1 MAIRVAINGFG
12 RIGRLVFRVLCERKD
27 FEVVAINDLTDAN
40 ALGTLLKY
48 DTVHGRFPGMVEVS
62 GTNIVVNGK
71 AVPVLSEKNPA
82 ALPWKDKNVDFA
94 VESTGVFVSR
104 HDPKKGNVG
113 YGSHLEAG
121 AKRVLLTV
129 PAKDEIDATIVMGVN
144 EKSLKPEHKVISNA
158 SCTTNC
164 LAPLAKVLHDSF
176 GVRRGLM
183 TTIHA
188 YTNDQQVADQIHKD
202 LRRARATMGNI
213 IPTTTGAAKTVA
225 KVIPELKGRLDGLA
239 LRVPTATGSVVDFT
253 ALLKKKL
260 TDVKQVN
267 DAFKAAAQGALKGIL
282 EYTEDPIVSSD
293 IIGNTHSCILDAPST
308 FLMQGNMV
316 KVIGW
321 YDNEWGYSNRM
332 VDLMALAARML

>member
-1 MAIRVAINGFG
+1 MAIRVGINGFG
-12 RIGRLVFRVLCERKD
+12 RIGRLVGRVLLERKD
-27 FEVVAINDLTDAN
+27 FELVAVNDLADAQSL
-40 ALGTLLKY
+40 ALLLKY
-48 DTVHGRFPGMVEVS
+48 DSTYGPLKGKVGS
-62 GTNIVVNGK
+62 TADAIVLDGK
-71 AVPVLSEKNPA
+71 EIKVTAVKDPA
-82 ALPWKDKNVDFA
+82 QLPWKAMKIDIA
-94 VESTGVFVSR
+94 VESTGVFTTKADCMK
-104 HDPKKGNVG
+104 HID
-113 YGSHLEAG
+113 AG
-121 AKRVLLTV
+121 ARKCLLSA
-129 PAKDEIDATIVMGVN
+129 PAKDEVDAVVVMGVN
-144 EKSLKPEHKVISNA
+144 EHVLKPEHKVISNA

-164 LAPLAKVLHDSF
+164 LSPIVKVLHESF
-176 GVRRGLM
+176 GVEYGLM
-183 TTIHA
+183 TTVHA
-188 YTNDQQVADQIHKD
+188 ATNDQRVLDQIHKD